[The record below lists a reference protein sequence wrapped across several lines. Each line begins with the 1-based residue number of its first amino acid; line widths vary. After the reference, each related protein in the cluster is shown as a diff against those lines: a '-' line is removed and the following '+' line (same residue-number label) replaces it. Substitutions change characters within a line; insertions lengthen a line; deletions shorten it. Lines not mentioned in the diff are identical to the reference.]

1 MLRKLGFLLIV
12 LLFTNYIVF
21 SQDTSLLKNKAF
33 DSLQNLNGLAKKVNH
48 LSDSVLKKS
57 NTKNKADSLNQ
68 TFNKSILKIKD
79 SLSHKFTKLKT
90 DSIKIDSLKHWHR
103 LKESNVLGN
112 NLSEIDKKKKID
124 SLSNIF
130 NQENKKLSV
139 ERDKHL
145 KEAQATQKKLTEKV
159 NNWSDKLKNLLPNK
173 DTLGITNE
181 FGNQELL
188 NERTNVLDQDFSL
201 NNDVK
206 IPKSEQLINTQLNA
220 DKDLSKPF
228 NQKDLNINTEFGQKS
243 ISSNVPTN
251 QNLDTKLQGNLQI
264 NELDEIKKKLKEIEV
279 LKNDL
284 SITKLELDS
293 VQRASAKE
301 QATKKLEEEANDF
314 VNDEVGNSLEQ
325 NAEMSP
331 AKLEEVRNMQAMAR
345 KYEDKDFI
353 QKQMAMKAKTVALEE
368 MAKQSP
374 ALLKAQTALTKTQSR
389 YRQFNSYKDV
399 QKNKLNALKGK
410 SFIERFSPGATLQ
423 VLKKEDLEIFIAP
436 GVVYRLTGRIS
447 VGTYFVY
454 KSQMRLKPSFE
465 WLEDRQ
471 AYGGKVVGRFTFGKG
486 FLVQYD
492 FERLSA
498 HQYNF
503 STKEY
508 SPRKASNH
516 WMLGLGKSFFISR
529 KLKAET
535 IIHYNFN
542 YKKDYVYS
550 SQINLRTA
558 IYLRNTFNS
567 R

>member
-112 NLSEIDKKKKID
+112 NLSEIDKKKKMD

-145 KEAQATQKKLTEKV
+145 KEAQVTQKKLTEKV
-159 NNWSDKLKNLLPNK
+159 NDWSDKLKNLLPNK
-173 DTLGITNE
+173 DTLGNINE

-206 IPKSEQLINTQLNA
+206 IPKSEQLINTQLNV
-220 DKDLSKPF
+220 DKDLDNQF
-228 NQKDLNINTEFGQKS
+228 NQKDLNINTELGQKN
-243 ISSNVPTN
+243 ISRNLPTD
-251 QNLDTKLQGNLQI
+251 QNPDTKLQGNLQVE
-264 NELDEIKKKLKEIEV
+264 ELVEIKSKLKEIEV
-279 LKNDL
+279 LKSEL
-284 SITKLELDS
+284 SISKIKLDS
-293 VQRASAKE
+293 IQRASAKE
-301 QATKKLEEEANDF
+301 QATKKLEEEAKDF

-374 ALLKAQTALTKTQSR
+374 ALLKAQTALTKTQSK

-410 SFIERFSPGATLQ
+410 SFIERFCPGVTLQ
-423 VLKKEDLEIFIAP
+423 VSKKEDLEIFIAP
-436 GVVYRLTGRIS
+436 GAVYRLTGRIS

-492 FERLSA
+492 YERLSA

-503 STKEY
+503 STKE
-508 SPRKASNH
+508 
-516 WMLGLGKSFFISR
+516 
-529 KLKAET
+529 
-535 IIHYNFN
+535 
-542 YKKDYVYS
+542 
-550 SQINLRTA
+550 
-558 IYLRNTFNS
+558 
-567 R
+567 